1 MLIRLY
7 VIGHL
12 NETFTADD
20 GSTKLPIPPDDDEGD
35 IFGIVPV
42 PHISAGDAVIGSDLT
57 SMLGVLW
64 LLVVLVLG
72 AMNELKFFLTW
83 NSRYIQYI

>member
-1 MLIRLY
+1 M
-7 VIGHL
+7 IGHL

-57 SMLGVLW
+57 SMLGV
-64 LLVVLVLG
+64 
-72 AMNELKFFLTW
+72 F
-83 NSRYIQYI
+83 